1 MLRQL
6 PMGDYSERNLV
17 GSRNGHPTNAYALPR
32 ADLPSL
38 LSEEGISKLTSECI

>member
-1 MLRQL
+1 MKSKMLRQL

-32 ADLPSL
+32 PDLPSL
-38 LSEEGISKLTSECI
+38 LRKAYPN